1 MKNRQKLLK
10 ILTIFVGFFLV
21 LTACTREFKGV
32 VTGKHYVP
40 EHTMVTYIMV
50 GKILV
55 PQTYHYDEE
64 YWLESGENEVRVSK
78 KTHDFAELGDS
89 LIVTRDSVTV
99 KKLKPIK

>member
-10 ILTIFVGFFLV
+10 ILTLFAGFFII
-21 LTACTREFKGV
+21 LTGCTREFKGV
-32 VTGKHYVP
+32 VTGKHYIPKRTV
-40 EHTMVTYIMV
+40 VTYIMV
-50 GKILV
+50 GNVLV
-55 PQTYHYDEE
+55 PQTYYYNEE

-78 KTHDFAELGDS
+78 KLHDMAELDDS